1 MKKYVKPDAE
11 ILSIDVRCENILVVS
26 YQNYDEDWG
35 VQDGFID

>member
-11 ILSIDVRCENILVVS
+11 ILSIDERCYNVLAVSFENH
-26 YQNYDEDWG
+26 DDDWG